1 MYQSFLLYVDKLI
14 INLTIT
20 QNNLSMRLQQTP

>member
-20 QNNLSMRLQQTP
+20 QNNLIMRLQQTP